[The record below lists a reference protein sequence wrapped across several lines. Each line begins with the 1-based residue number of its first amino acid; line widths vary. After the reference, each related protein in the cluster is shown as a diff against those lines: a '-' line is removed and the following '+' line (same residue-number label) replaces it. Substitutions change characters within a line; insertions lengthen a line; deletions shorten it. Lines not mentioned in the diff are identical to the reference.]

1 MKRVSKWSKQ
11 GIKEYIIEV
20 KVISQLRH
28 RNLMQLIGWCH
39 ERRELL
45 LVYNGSLDSHL
56 FKKERVLTWE
66 VRYKVT
72 QGVASAILYLQ

>member
-1 MKRVSKWSKQ
+1 
-11 GIKEYIIEV
+11 
-20 KVISQLRH
+20 
-28 RNLMQLIGWCH
+28 MQLIGWCH

-45 LVYNGSLDSHL
+45 LVYNGSLDSRL